1 MSNSVLIQKLNST
14 INSQMCSFLDTI
26 AEKYGMT
33 AENLKSDWSAFS
45 GLKPKAPKPTGPK
58 LSDLKIKC
66 KELDIPSTG
75 TKTILQDRIAAFERG
90 EIQTI
95 TARREEKKAKLA
107 EAKAMKTES
116 EDKVKSKKKSKSSKS
131 STKSTSSTSS
141 SKSTESVKS
150 LKEKLKSADLPCTG
164 NKATLE
170 KRLTDYQE
178 SVKSGKVNYNNWKIG
193 KIRSELKDR
202 KIKVKPGTKK
212 EDMITLL
219 KSDDNGASKKK
230 KALVDYDSESESELD
245 SDDCSGCSDNECDG
259 CGSDSDCSDCD
270 SDSDDEQENDG
281 NKWIKHS
288 DGHWGPK
295 DE

>member
-141 SKSTESVKS
+141 SSSTESVKS

-164 NKATLE
+164 NKAALE
-170 KRLTDYQE
+170 KRLTEYQE

-202 KIKVKPGTKK
+202 KIKVNPGTKK
-212 EDMITLL
+212 EDMINLL
-219 KSDDNGASKKK
+219 KSDDKGASKKK
-230 KALVDYDSESESELD
+230 KALVDYDS
-245 SDDCSGCSDNECDG
+245 
-259 CGSDSDCSDCD
+259 DSDCSDCESSCSECD
-270 SDSDDEQENDG
+270 SDSEDEQENDG